1 MLQNIAQ
8 KREQFIV
15 GLKRKAREETFRKNR
30 FQKSNN
36 FIPFASNNI
45 VFQQQYQ
52 EAFERGNQQTINF
65 MNEDVLFDE
74 TISDCIFKIQQLSNY
89 YNEYDCEPNYDT
101 FKDVERIFKI
111 FNIGYPQIDK
121 SCLHILLAI
130 SAGNHQQVQP
140 IHEHIQ
146 ILADYYN
153 STYYTELQQYILD
166 IFANLACDCYQCR
179 DLILL
184 LQIPKYLWHHTFQC
198 KQKCLFEDFYSM
210 IINLDRMKPEINI
223 QKLTGLHTIFQ
234 DLYKQLYDAK
244 EKQWIL
250 KLMNRIYSYD
260 KSKLDLSF
268 LNYLLKDEFDN
279 IQLSGEI
286 FKYFQYVSLLDNEI
300 TLNFQTQMAQ
310 TIIKTI
316 NKFMELENI
325 PGSQLKYLVKKGFII
340 LSNFITDDPQ
350 ILNEFWEEILPI
362 IQNIP
367 QILLEIDDFF
377 LFLHQV
383 IKFSKDEDIL
393 KLNRDYKLIKQISQ
407 ELNDYSQEK
416 GSQFLYSILSI
427 LHRLIGI
434 DQVNM
439 KIFNDEDCESTILF
453 IQQMKIS
460 DENYDLINII
470 LDKLDS

>member
-15 GLKRKAREETFRKNR
+15 GLKKKAREEIFRKNR
-30 FQKSNN
+30 FPQSKEI
-36 FIPFASNNI
+36 IPFASSNI
-45 VFQQQYQ
+45 ILQQSYQ
-52 EAFERGNQQTINF
+52 NAFESGNQQNF
-65 MNEDVLFDE
+65 NLMNDDSLIDE
-74 TISDCIFKIQQLSNY
+74 TITDCIFKVQQLSNY

-101 FKDVERIFKI
+101 TKDVERIFKI

-140 IHEHIQ
+140 IHEYIQ
-146 ILADYYN
+146 VLTDYYC

-166 IFANLACDCYQCR
+166 IFANLACDCYLCR
-179 DLILL
+179 DLILV
-184 LQIPKYLWHHTFQC
+184 LQVPKCLWNYTLQC

-210 IINLDRMKPEINI
+210 IINLDRMKPEINKF
-223 QKLTGLHTIFQ
+223 KLIELHDVFQ
-234 DLYKQLYDAK
+234 DLYIQLYNAK

-268 LNYLLKDEFDN
+268 LNYLLEGDYDN
-279 IQLSGEI
+279 IQLCGEI
-286 FKYFQYVSLLDNEI
+286 FKYFQYISLLDNEI
-300 TLNFQTQMAQ
+300 TLNFQSQMAQ

-316 NKFMELENI
+316 NKYLESENI
-325 PGSQLKYLVKKGFII
+325 SGGELKILIKRGFVT

-350 ILNEFWEEILPI
+350 IINEFLEEVFPF

-367 QILLEIDDFF
+367 LTFLESDDFF
-377 LFLHQV
+377 QFLHYI
-383 IKFSKDEDIL
+383 IKFSKDEDVI
-393 KLNRDYKLIKQISQ
+393 KLNKDYKLIKQICQ
-407 ELNDYSQEK
+407 ELNDYYQEK
-416 GSQFLYSILSI
+416 GNQFLHNILSI
-427 LHRLIGI
+427 LYRFIEL

-439 KIFNDEDCESTILF
+439 KIFNDENCESRILF
-453 IQQMKIS
+453 VQQMKIS
-460 DENYDLINII
+460 DENYDLVNMI
-470 LDKLDS
+470 LDKLDQ